1 MLLMTSVFC
10 GTVGRG
16 VGVGVFVSDTEV
28 GVGVFVSD
36 TEVAIGDGEPE
47 ADGCDPPL
55 LPPHPPSNNP

>member
-1 MLLMTSVFC
+1 MTSVFC